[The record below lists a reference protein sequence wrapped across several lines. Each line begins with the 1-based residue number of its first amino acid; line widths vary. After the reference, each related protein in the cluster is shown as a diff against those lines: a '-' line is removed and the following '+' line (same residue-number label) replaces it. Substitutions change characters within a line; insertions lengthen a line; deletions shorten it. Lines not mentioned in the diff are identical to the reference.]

1 MKTDR
6 PSRLVVSITPLLPKM
21 LASTLIVAVVA
32 FSASADELPLGPY
45 DRQVAENVARLKA
58 DSPVLRAA
66 GAEALGFLRAYSAE
80 AALLDVLDDP
90 AVEVRRQATMALAW
104 CGGRPCVS
112 PLLETLDDDDW
123 SVRQAAHVSLTN
135 LTGMEFPFNSTAGKS
150 SRDAQAKRWRDWWAT
165 VPANRPPKEVLA
177 LLVGYEDL
185 AGGRSATASTTYRGP
200 ADVLLDGQIG
210 PAYWQTK
217 NVKPPQWCT
226 VDLDRTRQIGR
237 VVIHQYGD
245 NFVMTEYELATSL
258 DNKTFDVVKREKGRT
273 PVELVVEFSPRQAR
287 YVRITSFGSVNPT
300 YPCTFFEIDVNA
312 AGQSDGGKIEF
323 DGPVEWRFER
333 GLRALGAL
341 GGQGATEEIL
351 KVLGDSPPTAPRFR
365 PMVAVGLRSL
375 GRLREEAGFQALLR
389 ILDNTM
395 WARRAADALGDF
407 GDRRAVPRL
416 LAVYSKYA
424 KKLDGSNPADVPRDD
439 VMGFPSE
446 DRMLETP
453 YFISYAL
460 CRLPLDDPKD
470 VAALAKLAP
479 LIITN
484 MQGDHDTFMLYQP
497 EVGHLVT
504 RHLMEISGRRQ
515 EACDHV
521 FERLARPHDAQKPT
535 EPAKPPNPP
544 GPNEK
549 ASEWSVFRDYRM
561 STWLTA
567 VCTDKKDLPRLLALL
582 RHDEGW
588 VRINA
593 AKTIAWM
600 GDKSAIEPIAKLL
613 AETRPEADFG
623 YNGAFKNEEYDD
635 PAPRWREALIRGLGL
650 LGAHQ
655 QTDLIVKILNDER
668 SVAEIRRAAADAL
681 ADLGNEKALA
691 ALEDASLNHS
701 VYAVRHIARDAVR
714 SHGGRIRRTSN
725 APKSEPKPPESAFAG
740 VPDDKVKG
748 IVFIKGSNSIPNTLG
763 TVEQADIWRATYAV
777 TDSGPAY
784 RPGRNLYVLR
794 PPRPDGKVTPLTEF
808 LDGYVSEHELSWDGT
823 QVVFSRR
830 GQEDPWWQIWRINT
844 DGTGLVQLTRGPYH
858 HVGPA
863 YLPDGRIVCATSHL
877 GIRDEYHGYPCTA
890 LCIMNAD
897 GSDMHPVATNIGRDN
912 EPAVLNDG
920 RIVFSRLEV
929 FYSRN
934 KTELTLHA
942 MHPDGTQDVV
952 LYGPERRQFWR
963 DLDHGPKSPA
973 DGQEAPLTHR
983 VLRMTQAQPVADDRG
998 IVVTTQAGLV
1008 LIGSRRNTED
1018 LITLDYKE
1026 RSYTTPFPMSDGTI
1040 LCASTLKTDD
1050 REKVDLALYS
1060 FDPAAGKLEM
1070 IYNDPATA
1078 DFEPRPIISRR
1089 PPMTQPAKA
1098 TPHAYSGRFVC
1109 SSVFH
1114 SREEDVRV
1122 RGRLVRLIEGVPV
1135 FSRHSTQ
1142 TNPWE
1147 VWKNHG
1153 GTFGRVLGTAPLAPD
1168 GSFYVEVPADRL
1180 LHFQVLDSD
1189 RRVINQQLT
1198 WIYPRPGETKSCV
1211 GCHENPHTTSRGNDP
1226 LATHQAPLD
1235 FLPNG
1240 TEFGYR
1246 AKAWFKGHLPAEIE
1260 ERTRTVRAVNLMGR

>member
-1 MKTDR
+1 MK
-6 PSRLVVSITPLLPKM
+6 RLVTRLLF
-21 LASTLIVAVVA
+21 AFSVVAVVA
-32 FSASADELPLGPY
+32 VPVGAGEPVLGPY
-45 DRQVAENVARLKA
+45 DAQVAENVARLSA
-58 DSPVLRAA
+58 ASAQVRAA

-80 AALLDVLDDP
+80 GPLIGRLDDP
-90 AVEVRRQATMALAW
+90 AVEVRQQAAMALAW
-104 CGGRPCVS
+104 CGGRPSV
-112 PLLETLDDDDW
+112 PRLLESLDDEDW
-123 SVRQAAHVSLTN
+123 VVRQAAHVSLTN
-135 LTGMEFPFNSTAGKS
+135 LTGMEFPFASTAS
-150 SRDAQAKRWRDWWAT
+150 TSVRNSQAKAWRDWWAT
-165 VPANRPPKEVLA
+165 VPSDRPPKEVFELLA
-177 LLVGYEDL
+177 GYEDL
-185 AGGRSATASTTYRGP
+185 AGGRVATASTTYKGP
-200 ADVLLDGQIG
+200 ADVLLDGEIG

-217 NVKPPQWCT
+217 NVQPPQWCT
-226 VDLDRTRQIGR
+226 VDLDRPRRIGR
-237 VVIHQYGD
+237 VVIHQYSD
-245 NFVMTEYELATSL
+245 RFVMTEYELSTSL
-258 DNKTFDVVKREKGRT
+258 DNKTFGVVKREKVRT
-273 PVELVVEFSPRQAR
+273 PVELVVEFPPHQAR
-287 YVRITSFGSVNPT
+287 YVRVTSFGSVNPT
-300 YPCTFFEIDVNA
+300 YPSTFFEIEIDGV
-312 AGQSDGGKIEF
+312 GQSKTDKVDSNEPI
-323 DGPVEWRFER
+323 EWRFER

-341 GGQGATEEIL
+341 GGRGATKAVL
-351 KVLGDSPPTAPRFR
+351 NVLGDAPPTASRFR
-365 PMVAVGLRSL
+365 PMVAAGIRAL

-389 ILDNTM
+389 LLDNTI

-407 GDRRAVPRL
+407 GDRRAVAPL
-416 LAVYSKYA
+416 LAAYPKYA
-424 KKLDGSNPADVPRDD
+424 KKLDGTNPARVPRDD

-460 CRLPLDDPKD
+460 CRLPLDDPAD

-504 RHLMEISGRRQ
+504 RHLMEKSTRRQ

-521 FERLARPHDAQKPT
+521 FERLARPHDAQKPR
-535 EPAKPPNPP
+535 EPAKPPKPD
-544 GPNEK
+544 GPEEK
-549 ASEWSVFRDYRM
+549 ATEWSVFRPYRM

-567 VCTDKKDLPRLLALL
+567 VCTDRKDLPRLLALL

-588 VRINA
+588 VRLNA
-593 AKTIAWM
+593 AKTIAWL

-613 AETRPEADFG
+613 AEAKAEADFG
-623 YNGAFKNEEYDD
+623 FSGTFKDEEYND
-635 PAPRWREALIRGLGL
+635 PAPRWREGPIRALGI

-655 QTDLIVKILNDER
+655 HTDLIVKILNDER

-701 VYAVRHIARDAVR
+701 VYSVRHIARDAIR
-714 SHGGRIRRTSN
+714 SHGGRIRPTPNRATS
-725 APKSEPKPPESAFAG
+725 AAKPPLPPFAG
-740 VPDDKVKG
+740 NPDSTVKG
-748 IVFIKGSNSIPNTLG
+748 IVFIKGNNNIPNTVG
-763 TVEQADIWRATYAV
+763 TVEQADRWRATYVV

-784 RPGRNLYVLR
+784 RPGRNLYSLR
-794 PPRPDGKVTPLTEF
+794 PPRPDGKVTPLTNF
-808 LDGYVSEHELSWDGT
+808 PDGYVSEHELSWDAT
-823 QVVFSRR
+823 RVVFSRR

-844 DGTGLVQLTRGPYH
+844 DGTGLVQLTRGAYH
-858 HVGPA
+858 HVGPT
-863 YLPDGRIVCATSHL
+863 YLPDGRIVFASSHS
-877 GIRDEYHGYPCTA
+877 GIRDEYHGYPCTS
-890 LCIMNAD
+890 LCVMNAD

-952 LYGPERRQFWR
+952 LYGPERRPFWR
-963 DLDHGPKSPA
+963 SLNHGPNSPA
-973 DGQEAPLTHR
+973 DGSEAPLTHR
-983 VLRMTQAQPVADDRG
+983 VLRMTQAQPVAEDRG
-998 IVVTTQAGLV
+998 IVVTTQGGLALV
-1008 LIGSRRNTED
+1008 GSRRNTED
-1018 LITLDYKE
+1018 LITPDYKE

-1050 REKVDLALYS
+1050 RDKVDLALYS
-1060 FDPAAGKLEM
+1060 FDPATDKLEL

-1078 DFEPRPIISRR
+1078 DFEPRPIIARR
-1089 PPMTQPAKA
+1089 PPMTQPVKT

-1109 SSVFH
+1109 SSVFN
-1114 SREEDVRV
+1114 SQEEDVRV

-1135 FSRHSTQ
+1135 FARHSTH
-1142 TNPWE
+1142 TNPWP

-1153 GTFGRVLGTAPLAPD
+1153 GTFARVLGTAPLAPD
-1168 GSFYVEVPADRL
+1168 GSFCVEAPADRL
-1180 LHFQVLDSD
+1180 LHFQVLDSN

-1226 LATHQAPLD
+1226 LATHQRPLD

-1240 TEFGYR
+1240 MEFGYR
-1246 AKAWFKGHLPAEIE
+1246 AKAWFKGHLPPEIE

>member
-1 MKTDR
+1 MALGVDAR
-6 PSRLVVSITPLLPKM
+6 EPVS
-21 LASTLIVAVVA
+21 
-32 FSASADELPLGPY
+32 GPY
-45 DRQVAENVARLKA
+45 DAQVAENVARLGA
-58 DSPVLRAA
+58 DSPLVRAA

-80 AALLDVLDDP
+80 GPLIERLDDP
-90 AVEVRRQATMALAW
+90 AVEARRQAAMALAW
-104 CGGRPCVS
+104 CGGRLSVPR
-112 PLLETLDDDDW
+112 LLKSLDDEDW
-123 SVRQAAHVSLTN
+123 VVRQAAHVSLTN
-135 LTGMEFPFNSTAGKS
+135 LTGMEFPFTSTAS
-150 SRDAQAKRWRDWWAT
+150 ISVRRSQAKAWRDWWAT
-165 VPANRPPKEVLA
+165 VPSDRPPKEVFE
-177 LLVGYEDL
+177 LLVGYENL
-185 AGGRSATASTTYRGP
+185 AGGGSAAVSTTYKGP
-200 ADVLLDGQIG
+200 PDVLLDGHIG

-217 NVKPPQWCT
+217 NVEPPQWCT
-226 VDLDRTRQIGR
+226 VDLDRTRDIDR
-237 VVIHQYGD
+237 VVIHQYSD
-245 NFVMTEYELATSL
+245 RFVMTEYELATSL
-258 DNKTFDVVKREKGRT
+258 DNKTFDVVKRAGGRT
-273 PVELVVEFSPRQAR
+273 PVELVVEFPPREAR
-287 YVRITSFGSVNPT
+287 YVRVTSFGSVNPT
-300 YPCTFFEIDVNA
+300 YPSTFFEIEISGG
-312 AGQSDGGKIEF
+312 GQSKAGKVEF
-323 DGPVEWRFER
+323 DEPVEWRFER

-341 GGQGATEEIL
+341 DGQGATEAIL
-351 KVLGDSPPTAPRFR
+351 DVLGNSPPTASRFR
-365 PMVAVGLRSL
+365 PMVAAGIRSL
-375 GRLREEAGFQALLR
+375 GRLREEVGFQALARL
-389 ILDNTM
+389 LDNTM

-407 GDRRAVPRL
+407 GDRRAVPHL
-416 LAVYSKYA
+416 LAAYPKYA
-424 KKLDGSNPADVPRDD
+424 KKLDGTNPADVPGDD

-460 CRLPLDDPKD
+460 CRLPLDDPQD

-479 LIITN
+479 SIITN

-504 RHLMEISGRRQ
+504 RHLMEKSGRRQ
-515 EACDHV
+515 EACEHV
-521 FERLARPHDAQKPT
+521 FEQLARPLGEAKPT
-535 EPAKPPNPP
+535 DTV
-544 GPNEK
+544 
-549 ASEWSVFRDYRM
+549 EWSVFGAYRM

-582 RHDEGW
+582 EHEEGW

-593 AKTIAWM
+593 AKTIAWL

-613 AETRPEADFG
+613 AKTKAEADFG
-623 YNGAFKNEEYDD
+623 YNGTFKNEEYDD
-635 PAPRWREALIRGLGL
+635 PAPRWREGLIRALGIL
-650 LGAHQ
+650 EAHRH
-655 QTDLIVKILNDER
+655 TDLIIRVLNDER

-681 ADLGNEKALA
+681 DDLGNEKALA

-701 VYAVRHIARDAVR
+701 VYSVRHIARDAVR
-714 SHGGRIRRTSN
+714 SHGGRIRH
-725 APKSEPKPPESAFAG
+725 APTDAASISKPPLSAFTG
-740 VPDDKVKG
+740 TPDSSVKG
-748 IVFIKGSNSIPNTLG
+748 IVFIKGSNNIPNTVG
-763 TVEQADIWRATYAV
+763 TVEQADRWRATYAV

-784 RPGRNLYVLR
+784 RPGRNLYILR
-794 PPRPDGKVTPLTEF
+794 PPRPDGKVTPLTDF
-808 LDGYVSEHELSWDGT
+808 PDGYVSEHELSWDGT
-823 QVVFSRR
+823 QVIFSRR

-844 DGTGLVQLTRGPYH
+844 DGTGLVQLTQGPYH
-858 HVGPA
+858 HVGPT
-863 YLPDGRIVCATSHL
+863 YLPDGRIVCATSHS

-890 LCIMNAD
+890 LCVMNAD

-912 EPAVLNDG
+912 EPAILNDG

-963 DLDHGPKSPA
+963 NLDHGPKSPA
-973 DGQEAPLTHR
+973 DGQESPLTHR
-983 VLRMTQAQPVADDRG
+983 VLRMTQPRPVAEERG
-998 IVVTTQAGLV
+998 IVVTTQGGLV
-1008 LIGSRRNTED
+1008 LVGSRRNTED
-1018 LITLDYKE
+1018 LITPDYKE

-1060 FDPAAGKLEM
+1060 FDPATATLEL

-1078 DFEPRPIISRR
+1078 DFEPRPIIARR
-1089 PPMTQPAKA
+1089 PPMTQPVTT

-1114 SREEDVRV
+1114 SRERDVRV

-1135 FSRHSTQ
+1135 IARHSTQ

-1153 GTFGRVLGTAPLAPD
+1153 GTFARVLGTAPLAPD
-1168 GSFYVEVPADRL
+1168 GSFYVEAPADRL

-1240 TEFGYR
+1240 MEFSYR